1 MQQIGEGVEFHK
13 NRYRKANKYLA
24 YFQAYSNTHAPL
36 DQLKKIYNEALQY
49 PDIIGLV
56 IGTRPDCIDDEKLD
70 YFAELSKDYY
80 IILEYG
86 IESFY
91 NRTLE
96 QINRGHTVEDSITA
110 VEKTAQKGIK
120 TGAHLIFGLPGETRD
135 DMLREADLISRLSL
149 DTVKFHQLQI
159 LKDTAMAREYQKH
172 PERFTLFELD
182 DYIDF
187 IINFME
193 RLNPG
198 FVIERFS
205 GEVPP
210 WFLAGPGWGLIRTYE
225 VRNKLEQRM
234 VNRDT
239 WQGKYYKKV
248 EI

>member
-1 MQQIGEGVEFHK
+1 
-13 NRYRKANKYLA
+13 
-24 YFQAYSNTHAPL
+24 
-36 DQLKKIYNEALQY
+36 
-49 PDIIGLV
+49 
-56 IGTRPDCIDDEKLD
+56 
-70 YFAELSKDYY
+70 
-80 IILEYG
+80 
-86 IESFY
+86 
-91 NRTLE
+91 
-96 QINRGHTVEDSITA
+96 

-159 LKDTAMAREYQKH
+159 LKDTAMAKEYQKH

-193 RLNPG
+193 RLNPN